1 MGKKKD
7 KTYTAITV
15 GQLKELLSKIDDSL
29 PIGVVGHFGEFNPVH
44 NISDFCRGEAYLV
57 PDGESWR
64 NMDNFKSDVFLIPE
78 MDIGP
83 DPD

>member
-1 MGKKKD
+1 MRKKKD
-7 KTYTAITV
+7 KTYTFITV
-15 GQLKELLSKIDDSL
+15 GQLKHLLEKVDDSL
-29 PIGVVGHFGEFNPVH
+29 PIGVIGHFGEFQPVW

-57 PDGESWR
+57 PDGKGWR
-64 NMDNFKSDVFLIPE
+64 EMDNHKSDVFLIPE